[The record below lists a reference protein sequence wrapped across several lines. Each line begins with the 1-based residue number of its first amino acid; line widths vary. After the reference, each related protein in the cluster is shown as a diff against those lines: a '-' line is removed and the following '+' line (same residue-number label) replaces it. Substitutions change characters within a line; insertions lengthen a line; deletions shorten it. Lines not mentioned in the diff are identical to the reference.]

1 MNKTKK
7 SEMTLNTLAS
17 VLANMPNIW
26 NATTVESEP
35 QKWLEKWQ
43 VYKVIDAK
51 IQPEVFGYHF
61 VGYDIQGGHGA
72 VSSKVG
78 QFDPVKMCGVTNSGR
93 IYQLVGMPGIDPD
106 AQYTLDGWAAG
117 NQVIVKDA
125 TEEFVQHYRVDLGHV
140 RTLCQRR

>member
-26 NATTVESEP
+26 NATTVGSEP

-78 QFDPVKMCGVTNSGR
+78 QFDPVKMCGITNSGR
-93 IYQLVGMPGIDPD
+93 VYQLVGIPGTDPD
-106 AQYTLDGWAAG
+106 AQYTLNGWAAA
-117 NQVIVKDA
+117 NQVTIRDA
-125 TEEFVQHYRVDLGHV
+125 TEEFIQHYKINLDQVRALG
-140 RTLCQRR
+140 RQL